1 MKNWIVII
9 LLLFT
14 SSTASRSCTT
24 VERSDC
30 QTVSKNGIMK
40 KHTCILLL
48 LFIFYSLC
56 LGLPSAFSVDFIQLE
71 REFAGKGSTQGRFS
85 KNIHLAFDKQNIYVS
100 DTENRLIQKLS
111 ATGEFLFQ
119 FPETPASPDNILRKP
134 GHLAVDTVG
143 NIYVADVTVHHIAEK
158 ADPKVYMFAP
168 CVHKFSGTGELLDT
182 YFVDPMDVYPKVVL
196 PVNLII
202 DETGKSAFAIQPKG
216 YDRALRV
223 ALNAE
228 NELYVLDAERGRVHK
243 FSADG
248 EKLIAFGRYGA
259 GDGEFDTDA
268 ADIAIDARRNVLIAD
283 TGNHRVVRFDA
294 AGKSL
299 GSFGRKGRGNGEFMK
314 PMALVAL
321 PSGEILVKDAS
332 QFRRKVGGLP
342 EVIVLSP
349 NLTQLTESTPGQA
362 ELADTI
368 TNATRS
374 QYGPFAQSPAVA
386 ADTAALNRRVRLLE
400 EAEYS
405 RYYADET
412 DEEDKAELAEE
423 LKRKDIRLTLFHNV
437 ISRIQKFDSNGRYLG
452 RIVYETDQLSEE
464 KHDQTFLDLDA
475 AGYLYLRDDSDFTIA
490 QYSVTGFTVK
500 PSHMNGFYSLR
511 AANLHNNYMEDYE
524 DIDPFTDVEDKLNQL
539 EFKNL
544 FGWTYSLSER
554 WHLTFLD
561 ELTYSEQDQRY
572 ITPAKVE
579 DSYDFGTQ
587 ALENAFAANLKF
599 ITNPN
604 PYRYKEL
611 NVSIGRVDG
620 TSDLT
625 QDALYPDLNKQR
637 RIDTGDAS
645 STVIELN
652 WDIWSRTNLW
662 LRYADLN
669 PAETSRNFIRRFY
682 DVSGDL
688 YEVFGSRNQ
697 ARQFLG
703 ELTIKF

>member
-1 MKNWIVII
+1 
-9 LLLFT
+9 
-14 SSTASRSCTT
+14 
-24 VERSDC
+24 
-30 QTVSKNGIMK
+30 MK
-40 KHTCILLL
+40 KHTLILLSLSLFSL
-48 LFIFYSLC
+48 LGIK
-56 LGLPSAFSVDFIQLE
+56 LPSAFSVDFIQLA

-85 KNIHLAFDKQNIYVS
+85 KDIHLAFDKQHIYVS

-111 ATGEFLFQ
+111 ATGEFLLQ
-119 FPETPASPDNILRKP
+119 FPEAPESPDNILRKP
-134 GHLAVDTVG
+134 GHLAVDSVG
-143 NIYVADVTVHHIAEK
+143 NIYVADVTAHHIAET
-158 ADPKVYMFAP
+158 ADPKIYMFAP

-196 PVNLII
+196 PANLII
-202 DETGKSAFAIQPKG
+202 DEAGKSAFAIQPKG

-223 ALNAE
+223 ALNAG

-243 FSADG
+243 FGADG
-248 EKLIAFGRYGA
+248 EKLVVFGRYGA
-259 GDGEFDTDA
+259 GAGEFDTDA
-268 ADIAIDARRNVLIAD
+268 ADIAIDRRENVLIAD
-283 TGNHRVVRFDA
+283 TGNHRIVKFDPM
-294 AGKSL
+294 GKSL
-299 GSFGRKGRGNGEFMK
+299 GSFGRKGRGNGEFVK
-314 PMALVAL
+314 PMALSTL
-321 PSGEILVKDAS
+321 PTGEILVKDAS
-332 QFRRKVGGLP
+332 RFRRKVGGLP
-342 EVIVLSP
+342 EVVVLSP
-349 NLTQLTESTPGQA
+349 TLTQLTESTPGQT

-374 QYGPFAQSPAVA
+374 QYGPFVQRSAVA

-400 EAEYS
+400 EAAYN
-405 RYYADET
+405 RYYADEET
-412 DEEDKAELAEE
+412 YDEDDAELAEE

-437 ISRIQKFDSNGRYLG
+437 ISRIQKFDNNGRYIG

-475 AGYLYLRDDSDFTIA
+475 AGHLYLRDTSDFTIA
-490 QYSVTGFTVK
+490 QYSITGFTVK

-511 AANLHNNYMEDYE
+511 AANLYNEYFEDYE
-524 DIDPFTDVEDKLNQL
+524 DIDVSTDVEDELNQL
-539 EFKNL
+539 ELKNL
-544 FGWTYSLSER
+544 FGWTYNLSER

-561 ELTYSEQDQRY
+561 ELTYSEQDERY

-611 NVSIGRVDG
+611 NLSVGRVDG

-625 QDALYPDLNKQR
+625 QDALFQDLNKQR

>member
-1 MKNWIVII
+1 
-9 LLLFT
+9 
-14 SSTASRSCTT
+14 
-24 VERSDC
+24 
-30 QTVSKNGIMK
+30 MK
-40 KHTCILLL
+40 KHIFLLQCS
-48 LFIFYSLC
+48 LFICCSLC
-56 LGLPSAFSVDFIQLE
+56 IGLHSAFSVDFIQLE
-71 REFAGKGSTQGRFS
+71 REFAGKGSTHGRFS
-85 KNIHLAFDKQNIYVS
+85 KDIHLAFDRQHIYVS

-111 ATGEFLFQ
+111 ATGEFLLQ
-119 FPETPASPDNILRKP
+119 FPEAPESPDNILRKP
-134 GHLAVDTVG
+134 GHLAVDSTG
-143 NIYVADVTVHHIAEK
+143 NIYVADVTVHHIGETAEPNE
-158 ADPKVYMFAP
+158 PKVYMFAP
-168 CVHKFSGTGELLDT
+168 CVHKFSATGELLDT
-182 YFVDPMDVYPKVVL
+182 YFVDNVDVQPKVVL
-196 PVNLII
+196 PVHFMI
-202 DETGKSAFAIQPKG
+202 DEAGKSAFAIQPKG
-216 YDRALRV
+216 HDRALRV
-223 ALNAE
+223 ALNAQ

-243 FSADG
+243 FGADG
-248 EKLIAFGRYGA
+248 EKLLAFGRYGA
-259 GDGEFDTDA
+259 SDGEFDTDA
-268 ADIAIDARRNVLIAD
+268 ADIAIDARGNVLIAD

-321 PSGEILVKDAS
+321 PTGEILVKDAS

-342 EVIVLSP
+342 EVVVLSP
-349 NLTQLTESTPGQA
+349 TLTQLTESSPGQA

-374 QYGPFAQSPAVA
+374 QYGPFTA
-386 ADTAALNRRVRLLE
+386 ADTVALNRRVRLLE

-423 LKRKDIRLTLFHNV
+423 LRRKDIRLTLFHNV
-437 ISRIQKFDSNGRYLG
+437 ISRVQKFDSSGRYIG
-452 RIVYETDQLSEE
+452 RIIYETDQLSEE

-475 AGYLYLRDDSDFTIA
+475 AGYLYLRDESDFTIA
-490 QYSVTGFTVK
+490 QYSVTGFTLK
-500 PSHMNGFYSLR
+500 PSHTNGFYSLR
-511 AANLHNNYMEDYE
+511 AANLYNKYFEDYE
-524 DIDPFTDVEDKLNQL
+524 DIDVFTDVEDKLNQL
-539 EFKNL
+539 ELKNL

-554 WHLTFLD
+554 WHLTVLD
-561 ELTYSEQDQRY
+561 ELTYGEQDERY

-587 ALENAFAANLKF
+587 ALENAFAVNLKF

-611 NVSIGRVDG
+611 NLSVGRVDG

-625 QDALYPDLNKQR
+625 QNALYADLNKQR
-637 RIDTGDAS
+637 RIDTGDAN

>member
-1 MKNWIVII
+1 MKKYTFI
-9 LLLFT
+9 LPLLF
-14 SSTASRSCTT
+14 
-24 VERSDC
+24 
-30 QTVSKNGIMK
+30 
-40 KHTCILLL
+40 
-48 LFIFYSLC
+48 LFCSLC
-56 LGLPSAFSVDFIQLE
+56 LVVPTAFSVDFIQLE
-71 REFAGKGSTQGRFS
+71 HEFAGKGSTEGRFG
-85 KNIHLAFDKQNIYVS
+85 KDIHLAFDRQNIYVS

-111 ATGEFLFQ
+111 ATGRFLFQ
-119 FPETPASPDNILRKP
+119 IPEVPESPDNILRKP
-134 GHLAVDTVG
+134 GHLAVDNLG
-143 NIYVADVTVHHIAEK
+143 NIYVADVTAHHIAET
-158 ADPKVYMFAP
+158 ADPKIYIFAP
-168 CVHKFSGTGELLDT
+168 CIHKFSPVGELLDT
-182 YFVDPMDVYPKVVL
+182 YFVDIVDVYPKVVL
-196 PVNLII
+196 PANLII
-202 DETGKSAFAIQPKG
+202 DEDGKTAFAIQPKG

-223 ALNAE
+223 ALNAQ
-228 NELYVLDAERGRVHK
+228 NELYVLDAERGRVYK
-243 FSADG
+243 FGADG
-248 EKLIAFGRYGA
+248 KKITAFGRYGA
-259 GDGEFDTDA
+259 DDGEFDTDA
-268 ADIAIDARRNVLIAD
+268 ADIAIDARGNVLIAD
-283 TGNHRVVRFDA
+283 TGNHRIVRFDA
-294 AGKSL
+294 EGKAL
-299 GSFGRKGRGNGEFMK
+299 GSFGRKGRGDGEFMK
-314 PMALVAL
+314 PMALATL
-321 PSGEILVKDAS
+321 PTGEILVKDAS

-342 EVIVLSP
+342 EIVVLSP
-349 NLTQLTESTPGQA
+349 TLTQLTEGTPGQA
-362 ELADTI
+362 ALADTI
-368 TNATRS
+368 NNATRS

-386 ADTAALNRRVRLLE
+386 VDTAALNRRIRLLE

-405 RYYADET
+405 RYYADEA

-437 ISRIQKFDSNGRYLG
+437 ISRIQKFGSNGLYLG
-452 RIVYETDQLSEE
+452 RIVYETDQLSEK

-475 AGYLYLRDDSDFTIA
+475 AGHLYLRDDSDFTIA
-490 QYSVTGFTVK
+490 QYSITGFTVK

-511 AANLHNNYMEDYE
+511 AANLYNEYFEDYE
-524 DIDPFTDVEDKLNQL
+524 DIDVSTDVQDELNQL

-561 ELTYSEQDQRY
+561 ELTYGEQDERY

-604 PYRYKEL
+604 PYQYKEL
-611 NVSIGRVDG
+611 NLSVGRVDG

-625 QDALYPDLNKQR
+625 QDALYSDLNKQR
-637 RIDTGDAS
+637 RVDTGDAS

-669 PAETSRNFIRRFY
+669 PSETSRNFIRRFY

>member
-1 MKNWIVII
+1 MNSHYSWRLGLSNRK
-9 LLLFT
+9 
-14 SSTASRSCTT
+14 
-24 VERSDC
+24 
-30 QTVSKNGIMK
+30 KNGLMK
-40 KHTCILLL
+40 KHILISQFL
-48 LFIFYSLC
+48 LFIFCSLC
-56 LGLPSAFSVDFIQLE
+56 IGLPSALSVDFIQLE

-85 KNIHLAFDKQNIYVS
+85 KDIHLAFDKQHIYVS

-119 FPETPASPDNILRKP
+119 FPEIPESPDNILRKP
-134 GHLAVDTVG
+134 GHLAVDSAG
-143 NIYVADVTVHHIAEK
+143 NIYVADVTIHHIAKTGTE
-158 ADPKVYMFAP
+158 AGTPKVYMFAP
-168 CVHKFSGTGELLDT
+168 CVHKFSGVGELLDT
-182 YFVDPMDVYPKVVL
+182 YFVDPMAVLPKVVL
-196 PVNLII
+196 PANLII
-202 DETGKSAFAIQPKG
+202 DEAGKSAFAIQPKG
-216 YDRALRV
+216 YDRSLRV
-223 ALNAE
+223 ALNSE
-228 NELYVLDAERGRVHK
+228 NELYVLDAERGRIHK
-243 FSADG
+243 FSTDG
-248 EKLIAFGRYGA
+248 EKLLAFGRYGA
-259 GDGEFDTDA
+259 GDGEFDVDA
-268 ADIAIDARRNVLIAD
+268 SDIALDASGNILIAD

-349 NLTQLTESTPGQA
+349 TLTQLTESTPGQA

-374 QYGPFAQSPAVA
+374 QYGPFAQNPAVA

-412 DEEDKAELAEE
+412 DAEDKAELAEE

-437 ISRIQKFDSNGRYLG
+437 ISRIQKFDNNGRYVG
-452 RIVYETDQLSEE
+452 RVVYETDQLSEE

-490 QYSVTGFTVK
+490 QYFVTGFTVK

-511 AANLHNNYMEDYE
+511 AANLHNNYTEDYE
-524 DIDPFTDVEDKLNQL
+524 DIDVFTDVEDKLNQL

-561 ELTYSEQDQRY
+561 ELTYSEQDERY
-572 ITPAKVE
+572 ITPAKRE

-611 NVSIGRVDG
+611 NVSVGRVDG

-625 QDALYPDLNKQR
+625 QDALYSDLNKQR

>member
-1 MKNWIVII
+1 
-9 LLLFT
+9 
-14 SSTASRSCTT
+14 
-24 VERSDC
+24 
-30 QTVSKNGIMK
+30 MK
-40 KHTCILLL
+40 KHTLILLS
-48 LFIFYSLC
+48 LFLFCSLC
-56 LGLPSAFSVDFIQLE
+56 IGLPPAFSVDFIRLE
-71 REFAGKGSTQGRFS
+71 HEFSGKGSTQGRFS
-85 KNIHLAFDKQNIYVS
+85 KDIHLAFDRQNIYVS

-111 ATGEFLFQ
+111 ATGEFLLQ
-119 FPETPASPDNILRKP
+119 FPEVPESPDNILRKP
-134 GHLAVDTVG
+134 GHLTVDSTG
-143 NIYVADVTVHHIAEK
+143 NIYVADVTAHHIAETT
-158 ADPKVYMFAP
+158 DPKIYIFAP
-168 CVHKFSGTGELLDT
+168 CVHKLSAAGKLLDT
-182 YFVDPMDVYPKVVL
+182 YFVDTVDVHPKVVL
-196 PVNLII
+196 PVSLII
-202 DETGKSAFAIQPKG
+202 DEEGKSAFAIQPRG
-216 YDRALRV
+216 HDRSLRV
-223 ALNAE
+223 ALNAQ
-228 NELYVLDAERGRVHK
+228 NELYVLDAERGHVHK
-243 FSADG
+243 FGADG
-248 EKLIAFGRYGA
+248 EKLVAFGRYGA
-259 GDGEFDTDA
+259 GEGEFDMDA
-268 ADIAIDARRNVLIAD
+268 ADIAIDARGNVIIAD
-283 TGNHRVVRFDA
+283 TGNHRIVRFDA

-314 PMALVAL
+314 PMALTTL
-321 PSGEILVKDAS
+321 PTGEILVKDVS

-342 EVIVLSP
+342 EVIALSP
-349 NLTQLTESTPGQA
+349 TLTQLTESTPGQA

-368 TNATRS
+368 SNAIRS
-374 QYGPFAQSPAVA
+374 QYGPFAQSPTSA

-412 DEEDKAELAEE
+412 DAEDEAELAEE

-452 RIVYETDQLSEE
+452 RIIYETDQLSEE

-475 AGYLYLRDDSDFTIA
+475 AGYLYLRDASDFTIA
-490 QYSVTGFTVK
+490 RYTVSGFTVK
-500 PSHMNGFYSLR
+500 PSHMNGFYSVR
-511 AANLHNNYMEDYE
+511 AANLRNKYLEDYE
-524 DIDPFTDVEDKLNQL
+524 DIDFSTDVRDELSQL
-539 EFKNL
+539 ELKNL

-561 ELTYSEQDQRY
+561 ELTYGEQDERY
-572 ITPAKVE
+572 VTPAKVE
-579 DSYDFGTQ
+579 DSYDFETQ

-611 NVSIGRVDG
+611 NLSVGRVDG

-625 QDALYPDLNKQR
+625 QNALFPDLNKQR
-637 RIDTGDAS
+637 RLDTGDAS
-645 STVIELN
+645 STVVELN

-662 LRYADLN
+662 LRYAGLN

-688 YEVFGSRNQ
+688 YEVFGSRNE

>member
-1 MKNWIVII
+1 
-9 LLLFT
+9 
-14 SSTASRSCTT
+14 
-24 VERSDC
+24 
-30 QTVSKNGIMK
+30 MK
-40 KHTCILLL
+40 KQTSILLL
-48 LFIFYSLC
+48 LFIFCSLC
-56 LGLPSAFSVDFIQLE
+56 IGLPTAFSVDFIQLE

-85 KNIHLAFDKQNIYVS
+85 KEIHLAFDKQHIYVS

-119 FPETPASPDNILRKP
+119 FPEMPASPDNILRKP

-143 NIYVADVTVHHIAEK
+143 NIYVADVTAHHVAEST
-158 ADPKVYMFAP
+158 DPKVYMFAP

-182 YFVDPMDVYPKVVL
+182 YFVDPVDVLPKVVL
-196 PVNLII
+196 SGHFII
-202 DETGKSAFAIQPKG
+202 DEAGKTAFGVQPQG
-216 YDRALRV
+216 HDRALRV

-248 EKLIAFGRYGA
+248 EKRIAFGRYGA

-268 ADIAIDARRNVLIAD
+268 SDIAIDARGNVLIAD

-294 AGKSL
+294 AGTSL

-314 PMALVAL
+314 PMTLVAL

-349 NLTQLTESTPGQA
+349 TLTQLTESTPGQA

-386 ADTAALNRRVRLLE
+386 ADTAALHRRVRLLE

-412 DEEDKAELAEE
+412 DEEYKEELADE

-452 RIVYETDQLSEE
+452 RIIYETDQLSEE
-464 KHDQTFLDLDA
+464 KHDQTFLDLDT
-475 AGYLYLRDDSDFTIA
+475 AGYLYLRDDSDFSIA
-490 QYSVTGFTVK
+490 QYFVTGFTVK

-511 AANLHNNYMEDYE
+511 AANLHNNYIEDYE
-524 DIDPFTDVEDKLNQL
+524 DIDAFTDVENKLNQL

-561 ELTYSEQDQRY
+561 ELTYSEQDSRY

-611 NVSIGRVDG
+611 NVSVGRVDG

>member
-1 MKNWIVII
+1 MKRYIVILT
-9 LLLFT
+9 LL
-14 SSTASRSCTT
+14 S
-24 VERSDC
+24 
-30 QTVSKNGIMK
+30 
-40 KHTCILLL
+40 
-48 LFIFYSLC
+48 IFGSLSI
-56 LGLPSAFSVDFIQLE
+56 GLKSAFSVDFIQLE
-71 REFAGKGSTQGRFS
+71 REFAGKGSTQGRFG
-85 KNIHLAFDKQNIYVS
+85 KDIHLAFDNQNIYVS

-119 FPETPASPDNILRKP
+119 IPEAPESPDNILRKP
-134 GHLAVDTVG
+134 GHLAVDSIG
-143 NIYVADVTVHHIAEK
+143 NIYVADVTAHHIADST
-158 ADPKVYMFAP
+158 DPKVYMFAP
-168 CVHKFSGTGELLDT
+168 CIYKFSRTGELLDT
-182 YFVDPMDVYPKVVL
+182 YFVDPVDVHPKVIL
-196 PVNLII
+196 PANLII
-202 DETGKSAFAIQPKG
+202 DEEGKASFAIQPKG
-216 YDRALRV
+216 HDRALRV
-223 ALNAE
+223 ALNAQ
-228 NELYVLDAERGRVHK
+228 NELYVLDAELGYVHK
-243 FSADG
+243 LNAEG
-248 EKLIAFGRYGA
+248 EKLITFGRYGA
-259 GDGEFDTDA
+259 GEGEFDMDA
-268 ADIAIDARRNVLIAD
+268 ADIAIDARGNVLIAD
-283 TGNHRVVRFDA
+283 TGNHRIVRFDA
-294 AGKSL
+294 AGKPL
-299 GSFGRKGRGNGEFMK
+299 DSFGREGRGNGEFMK
-314 PMALVAL
+314 PMALATL
-321 PSGEILVKDAS
+321 PTGEILVKDAS

-342 EVIVLSP
+342 EVIALSP
-349 NLTQLTESTPGQA
+349 TLTQLTESTPGQA

-368 TNATRS
+368 VNATQPR
-374 QYGPFAQSPAVA
+374 YGPFAQSAAA

-412 DEEDKAELAEE
+412 DEEDKEELAEE

-437 ISRIQKFDSNGRYLG
+437 ISRIQKFDLNGRYLG

-475 AGYLYLRDDSDFTIA
+475 AGHLYLRDASDFTIA
-490 QYSVTGFTVK
+490 QYSVSGFTVK
-500 PSHMNGFYSLR
+500 PSHMNGFYSVR
-511 AANLHNNYMEDYE
+511 AARLNNNYLEDYE
-524 DIDPFTDVEDKLNQL
+524 DIDFSTDVQDELSQL
-539 EFKNL
+539 ELKNL

-561 ELTYSEQDQRY
+561 EFTYNEQDERY
-572 ITPAKVE
+572 VTPAKVE
-579 DSYDFGTQ
+579 DSYDFETQ

-611 NVSIGRVDG
+611 NLSVGRVDG

-625 QDALYPDLNKQR
+625 QDALFPDLNKQHR
-637 RIDTGDAS
+637 VDTGDAN
-645 STVIELN
+645 STVVELN

-688 YEVFGSRNQ
+688 YEVFGSRNE

>member
-1 MKNWIVII
+1 MRKTCFIVS
-9 LLLFT
+9 FT
-14 SSTASRSCTT
+14 FYAL
-24 VERSDC
+24 
-30 QTVSKNGIMK
+30 
-40 KHTCILLL
+40 CI
-48 LFIFYSLC
+48 
-56 LGLPSAFSVDFIQLE
+56 GLPSAFAVDFIQLE

-85 KNIHLAFDKQNIYVS
+85 KEIHLAFDRQHIYVS

-111 ATGEFLFQ
+111 TTGEFLLQ
-119 FPETPASPDNILRKP
+119 FPEIPKSPDNILRKP
-134 GHLAVDTVG
+134 GHLAVDSTG
-143 NIYVADVTVHHIAEK
+143 NIYVADVTVQHIAET
-158 ADPKVYMFAP
+158 ADPKVYLFAP
-168 CVHKFSGTGELLDT
+168 CVHKFSAIGELLKT
-182 YFVDPMDVYPKVVL
+182 YFVDTMDVYPKVVL
-196 PVNLII
+196 PASLII
-202 DETGKSAFAIQPKG
+202 DEAGKSAFAIQPKG
-216 YDRALRV
+216 HDRALRV

-243 FSADG
+243 FGADG
-248 EKLIAFGRYGA
+248 EKLLAFGRYGA
-259 GDGEFDTDA
+259 GAGEFDTDA
-268 ADIAIDARRNVLIAD
+268 SDIAIDARGNILIAD

-294 AGKSL
+294 AGKPL

-314 PMALVAL
+314 PMAIVAL
-321 PSGEILVKDAS
+321 PTGEILVKDAS
-332 QFRRKVGGLP
+332 RFRRKVGGLP
-342 EVIVLSP
+342 EVVVLSP
-349 NLTQLTESTPGQA
+349 TLTQLTESSPGQA
-362 ELADTI
+362 ELTDTI
-368 TNATRS
+368 THATRS
-374 QYGPFAQSPAVA
+374 QYGPFATT
-386 ADTAALNRRVRLLE
+386 DTAALNRRVRLLE

-405 RYYADET
+405 RYYAGEA

-437 ISRIQKFDSNGRYLG
+437 ISRIQKFDGNGRYIG

-511 AANLHNNYMEDYE
+511 AANLSNNYLEDYE
-524 DIDPFTDVEDKLNQL
+524 DIDVSTDVDDKLNQL
-539 EFKNL
+539 ELKNL
-544 FGWTYSLSER
+544 VGWTYSLSER
-554 WHLTFLD
+554 WHLTVLD
-561 ELTYSEQDQRY
+561 ELTYSEQDERY

-611 NVSIGRVDG
+611 NLSIGRVDG

-637 RIDTGDAS
+637 RVDTGDAS
-645 STVIELN
+645 ATVIELN
-652 WDIWSRTNLW
+652 WDIWSRANLW

-688 YEVFGSRNQ
+688 YEVFGSRNE

>member
-1 MKNWIVII
+1 MKKYTFI
-9 LLLFT
+9 LSLLF
-14 SSTASRSCTT
+14 
-24 VERSDC
+24 
-30 QTVSKNGIMK
+30 
-40 KHTCILLL
+40 
-48 LFIFYSLC
+48 LFCALSIVV
-56 LGLPSAFSVDFIQLE
+56 PTAFSVDFIQLE
-71 REFAGKGSTQGRFS
+71 HEFAGKGSAEGRFG
-85 KNIHLAFDKQNIYVS
+85 KDIHLAFDSQNIYVS

-111 ATGEFLFQ
+111 ATGTFLFQ
-119 FPETPASPDNILRKP
+119 IPEVPESPDNILRKP
-134 GHLAVDTVG
+134 GHLAVDNLG
-143 NIYVADVTVHHIAEK
+143 NIYVADVTAHHVAET
-158 ADPKVYMFAP
+158 ADPKIYMFAP
-168 CVHKFSGTGELLDT
+168 CVHKLSRTGELLDT
-182 YFVDPMDVYPKVVL
+182 YFVDPVDVRPKVVL
-196 PVNLII
+196 PASLII
-202 DETGKSAFAIQPKG
+202 DEAGKTAFGIQPKG
-216 YDRALRV
+216 HDRAVRV
-223 ALNAE
+223 ALNAQ

-243 FSADG
+243 FGADG
-248 EKLIAFGRYGA
+248 EKMIAFGRYGA
-259 GDGEFDTDA
+259 AEGEFDTDA
-268 ADIAIDARRNVLIAD
+268 ADIAIDARGNVLIAD
-283 TGNHRVVRFDA
+283 TGNHRIVRFDA
-294 AGKSL
+294 EGKAR
-299 GSFGRKGRGNGEFMK
+299 GSFGKKGRGNGEFMK
-314 PMALVAL
+314 PMALAIL
-321 PSGEILVKDAS
+321 PTGEILVKDTS

-342 EVIVLSP
+342 EVVVLSP
-349 NLTQLTESTPGQA
+349 TLTQLTEGTPGQA

-368 TNATRS
+368 NNATRS

-405 RYYADET
+405 RYYADAA
-412 DEEDKAELAEE
+412 DEESEAELAEE

-437 ISRIQKFDSNGRYLG
+437 ISRIQKFDSNGLYLG

-475 AGYLYLRDDSDFTIA
+475 AGHLYLRDDSDFTIA

-511 AANLHNNYMEDYE
+511 AANLYNEYFEDYE
-524 DIDPFTDVEDKLNQL
+524 DVDVSTDVQDELNQL

-561 ELTYSEQDQRY
+561 ELTYAEQDERY

-611 NVSIGRVDG
+611 NLSVGRVDG

-625 QDALYPDLNKQR
+625 QDALYSNLNKQR
-637 RIDTGDAS
+637 RVDTGDAS
-645 STVIELN
+645 STVVELN
-652 WDIWSRTNLW
+652 WDIGSRTNLW

>member
-1 MKNWIVII
+1 
-9 LLLFT
+9 
-14 SSTASRSCTT
+14 
-24 VERSDC
+24 
-30 QTVSKNGIMK
+30 MK
-40 KHTCILLL
+40 KHTVIRLSLPL
-48 LFIFYSLC
+48 LC
-56 LGLPSAFSVDFIQLE
+56 LLGIGLPSALSVDFIQLE
-71 REFAGKGSTQGRFS
+71 REFAGKGSAQGRFS
-85 KNIHLAFDKQNIYVS
+85 KDIHLAFDHQNIYVS
-100 DTENRLIQKLS
+100 DTESRLIQKLS

-119 FPETPASPDNILRKP
+119 IPELPESPDNILRKP
-134 GHLAVDTVG
+134 GHLAVDSVG
-143 NIYVADVTVHHIAEK
+143 NIYVADVTIHHIAKTGTEVGT
-158 ADPKVYMFAP
+158 PKIYMFAP

-182 YFVDPMDVYPKVVL
+182 YFVDPVDVLPKVVL

-202 DETGKSAFAIQPKG
+202 DEDGKTAFAIQPKG
-216 YDRALRV
+216 SDRALRV

-228 NELYVLDAERGRVHK
+228 NELYILDAERGRIHK

-248 EKLIAFGRYGA
+248 EKMSTFGRYGA

-268 ADIAIDARRNVLIAD
+268 ADIAIDARGNVLIAD
-283 TGNHRVVRFDA
+283 TGNHRIVRFDA
-294 AGKSL
+294 AGKPL
-299 GSFGRKGRGNGEFMK
+299 GSFGRKGRGNGEFTK
-314 PMALVAL
+314 PMALAAL
-321 PSGEILVKDAS
+321 PTGEILVKDAS

-342 EVIVLSP
+342 EIVVLSP
-349 NLTQLTESTPGQA
+349 TLTQLTESSPGQA

-368 TNATRS
+368 NNATRL

-386 ADTAALNRRVRLLE
+386 ADTTALNRRVRLLE

-405 RYYADET
+405 RYYAGET
-412 DEEDKAELAEE
+412 DEEDDAELAEE
-423 LKRKDIRLTLFHNV
+423 LKRKDLRLTLLHNV

-464 KHDQTFLDLDA
+464 KHDQSFLDLDA
-475 AGYLYLRDDSDFTIA
+475 SGHLYLRDDSDFTIA
-490 QYSVTGFTVK
+490 QYTITGFTVK

-511 AANLHNNYMEDYE
+511 AANLYNNYFEDYE
-524 DIDPFTDVEDKLNQL
+524 DIDVSTDVEDKLNQL
-539 EFKNL
+539 ELKNL

-561 ELTYSEQDQRY
+561 ELTYAEQDERY

-611 NVSIGRVDG
+611 NLSIGRVDG

-625 QDALYPDLNKQR
+625 QDALYADLNRQR
-637 RIDTGDAS
+637 RVDTGDAS